1 MSGTL
6 FVVAAAS
13 GTGKTSLVKALLEV
27 KAGIGASVSH
37 TTRGIRPGEVDGMN
51 YHFTS
56 RDEFMRMVGE
66 GEFLEHAEVF
76 GNLYGTSK
84 VWVAAELQAGRDVIL
99 EIDWQGAAQVR
110 RLLPDA
116 VSIFILPP
124 SLEALNARL
133 SLRGQDSAEVI
144 AHRLSEAQ
152 GDITHYVEFNYLVV
166 NDDFNA
172 ALADLKAIVRSARLS
187 FRSQSAR
194 QKTLIQCLL
203 ATTHD

>member
-1 MSGTL
+1 MSGSL

-13 GTGKTSLVKALLEV
+13 GTGKTSLVKALLDV
-27 KAGIGASVSH
+27 KTGIGASISH
-37 TTRGIRPGEVDGMN
+37 TTRGIRPGEVDGLN
-51 YHFTS
+51 YHFIT
-56 RDEFMRMVGE
+56 REEFVRLAGE

-76 GNLYGTSK
+76 GNLYGTSRA
-84 VWVAAELQAGRDVIL
+84 WVAAELQADRDVIL

-110 RLLPDA
+110 RLQPAA

-133 SLRGQDSAEVI
+133 SHRGQDSAEVI

-152 GDITHYVEFNYLVV
+152 GDIAHYAEFDYLVV

-172 ALADLKAIVRSARLS
+172 ALADLKAIVRAARLS
-187 FRSQSAR
+187 YRSQSAR
-194 QKTLIQCLL
+194 QKTLIQRLL
-203 ATTHD
+203 AAPST